1 MKRNKNAICG
11 IKITIPPSPDII
23 PSANKLVNAPSGN
36 VFLTQSLRLA
46 KALSIKSIGTEDQS

>member
-1 MKRNKNAICG
+1 M
-11 IKITIPPSPDII
+11 TIPPSPDII